1 MKKTTSSIWQ
11 YTCCK
16 CSQHKQI
23 KKKLKYLFGWVVS
36 ICSTCCQI
44 DEDVFFICWCF
55 FYLHVFFEV
64 AACWALS
71 ATIHL
76 SVYPTIHKPSRLF
89 VCLSIYQ
96 SICLSFYLSLSIHL
110 SIALSVRP
118 SIHHPSTHPPTF
130 MSIHLSIHLFIC
142 PSIHPSQL
150 VLTNFA
156 ILVKVGWI
164 SNAFEFYFFTFKIK
178 CQYMCKSEHTYFS
191 QRGWRFFLQGFPHC
205 WRLCSCRRRHQWEWR
220 TGEWGTRLGSWTA
233 EEGIQGTATSWL

>member
-23 KKKLKYLFGWVVS
+23 KKKKIFIWLSCEHLQHLLSNWWRCFLYLLVLFLFA
-36 ICSTCCQI
+36 C
-44 DEDVFFICWCF
+44 VFWS
-55 FYLHVFFEV
+55 
-64 AACWALS
+64 WALS

-164 SNAFEFYFFTFKIK
+164 SNAFEFYFFTFKFK
-178 CQYMCKSEHTYFS
+178 CQYMCKSKHTYFS
-191 QRGWRFFLQGFPHC
+191 QRGWQFFLQGFPHC